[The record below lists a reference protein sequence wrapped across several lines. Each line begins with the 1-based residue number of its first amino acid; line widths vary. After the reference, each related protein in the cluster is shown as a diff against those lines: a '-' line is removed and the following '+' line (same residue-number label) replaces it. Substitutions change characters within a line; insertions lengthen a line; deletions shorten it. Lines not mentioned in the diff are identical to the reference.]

1 MIERVKRYIRANDSY
16 YVVEYKSGKCKK
28 FAAPTDKIIQF
39 ISEIAPT
46 RQSCNN
52 GELIVY
58 TWE

>member
-1 MIERVKRYIRANDSY
+1 MIIRVKRYVKVDESY
-16 YVVEYKSGKCKK
+16 YLVEYKSGKCKK
-28 FAAPTDKIIQF
+28 FSAPTDKIISF

-52 GELIVY
+52 GKLIIY